1 MALSISGWR
10 KGNKSAETTEVP
22 AQTESPAQSSAE
34 AVGVKQ
40 IGAVVEKLKTI
51 RARLRNNKRVE
62 AWRAA
67 EQGISDA
74 LYTINLKASNLAK
87 NRAQFLLEGRDPD
100 TELRRVGEEK
110 KQIEQNVK
118 DLKAAALRE
127 LGCVHREYATIV
139 NAVAPIIWNEWR
151 QLRKEL
157 LAMLERWGDFDERL
171 GVPVASLAREAEQ
184 FNTAFGDVRRDM
196 PSSGSLQA
204 PVQVPRLGRG
214 WDWDTFNKVVVAI
227 RQWLV

>member
-1 MALSISGWR
+1 MALSVFGLR
-10 KGNKSAETTEVP
+10 KGNRSVETP
-22 AQTESPAQSSAE
+22 QESVQKEPPAQSSAE

-67 EQGISDA
+67 EHGISDA

-110 KQIEQNVK
+110 KQAEQNVA

-127 LGCVHREYATIV
+127 ISSIHGQCAAAV
-139 NAVAPIIWNEWR
+139 NEVSPAIWKQWR
-151 QLRKEL
+151 QFRKDL
-157 LAMLERWGDFDERL
+157 LTMLELYGDLDERL